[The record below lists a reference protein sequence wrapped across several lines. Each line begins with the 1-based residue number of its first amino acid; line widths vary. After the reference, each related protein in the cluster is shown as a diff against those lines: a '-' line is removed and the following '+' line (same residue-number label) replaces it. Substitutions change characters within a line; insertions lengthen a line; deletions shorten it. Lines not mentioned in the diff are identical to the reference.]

1 MVFDN
6 IGGKKTKHSIFFFE
20 KRQEKKKDI
29 RFFHVSS
36 QRQNNNIDV
45 PRGKIEH
52 FKGFPRRFA
61 HAQKYQNK
69 DSSRRRYPGYQR
81 SSFQR
86 KYLDLWRP
94 SVEILS
100 RMCQTNSCRKNQR

>member
-1 MVFDN
+1 MEFDN

-45 PRGKIEH
+45 PRGKIER

-69 DSSRRRYPGYQR
+69 DSSRRRR
-81 SSFQR
+81 SRCDFGNSLFAFSDNRSQ
-86 KYLDLWRP
+86 KHFDQIITDL
-94 SVEILS
+94 
-100 RMCQTNSCRKNQR
+100 